1 MLGLPETFWRLVMLA
16 KDIMSL
22 SIEVVDRKASV
33 LMAAKKMANRNVG
46 VLPVVDGDRLIGVIT
61 DRDLVVRCM
70 ARGINPEAVEVD
82 LVMTQDVVTC
92 RPETEVGQIV
102 NLMERHQLRRI
113 IVVDTDETPLGV
125 IAVEDLVARSIDKQ
139 LAATA
144 LYRGAS
150 GAALQLH

>member
-1 MLGLPETFWRLVMLA
+1 MLA

-22 SIEVVDRKASV
+22 SLESIDRRASV

-46 VLPVVDGDRLIGVIT
+46 VLPVVDGNRLIGIIT
-61 DRDLVVRCM
+61 DRDLVVRAM

-92 RPETEVGQIV
+92 RADTEVGHIV

-113 IVVDTDETPLGV
+113 VVIDADETPVGV
-125 IAVEDLVARSIDKQ
+125 IAVEDLAARTADKQ

-144 LYRGAS
+144 LYRGSAGS
-150 GAALQLH
+150 ALQLH